1 MANKSDFAYDIIL
14 RMRRLAEVADVG
26 DSLAKEWSDS
36 GFGSG
41 GANEIVDADLTDYQI
56 SAADLTSAITLLQ
69 QFNNF
74 TGNSAVSQGDYMST
88 LNKVRRGHSG

>member
-1 MANKSDFAYDIIL
+1 MANKSDFVYDVIL

-41 GANEIVDADLTDYQI
+41 GGNEIVDGDLTDFQI
-56 SAADLTSAITLLQ
+56 TAAELTSAITLLQ

-74 TGNSAVSQGDYMST
+74 VGNSAVLQGDYMAT

>member
-1 MANKSDFAYDIIL
+1 MANKDGFAYDIIL

-41 GANEIVDADLTDYQI
+41 GGNEIVDGDLTDYQI
-56 SAADLTSAITLLQ
+56 SAADLTAAITLLQ

-74 TGNSAVSQGDYMST
+74 VGNDPVTQGDYMST

>member
-1 MANKSDFAYDIIL
+1 MANKADFVYDVIL

-41 GANEIVDADLTDYQI
+41 GGNEIVDGDLTDFQI
-56 SAADLTSAITLLQ
+56 TATELTTTSSGIWGL
-69 QFNNF
+69 
-74 TGNSAVSQGDYMST
+74 
-88 LNKVRRGHSG
+88 RRATICQL